1 MKSHKP
7 DGEILFLAADPECG
21 VKGIGTAL
29 LKALEEKE
37 KGKTM
42 YLFTDDGCTYQFY
55 EHRGFDRVEEKDIV
69 MKMPKGDVPLKCFM
83 YSKVL

>member
-55 EHRGFDRVEEKDIV
+55 EHRGSEIFYE
-69 MKMPKGDVPLKCFM
+69 
-83 YSKVL
+83 